1 MTITSTLIVFSSVA
15 VLLLAA
21 LIWALRAPRRTSR
34 GNFDLNALEQ
44 PGRRH
49 ATYLSLIRH
58 ASTSDDLAF
67 LSKRGYAKL
76 QSRLHRERRKVVL
89 MYLDQLRLDFE
100 RLTKMARAVAALS
113 PSVGVRYELER
124 AQLGFEF
131 VARYYAIR
139 LAFGWGFVPLAQL
152 SQLSQM
158 VSQLSIQMETAV
170 KEFGERAAMAV
181 QNASSPLDGNG
192 AGVA

>member
-1 MTITSTLIVFSSVA
+1 MTSTLIVFSGLA

-21 LIWALRAPRRTSR
+21 LIWALRAPSRMSR
-34 GNFDLNALEQ
+34 GNFDLSSLEQ
-44 PGRRH
+44 SGRRH
-49 ATYLSLIRH
+49 ATYLSLIRR
-58 ASTSDDLAF
+58 ASSSDDLAF

-89 MYLDQLRLDFE
+89 LYLDQLRCDFE

-113 PSVGVRYELER
+113 PSVGVRQEFER
-124 AQLGFEF
+124 AQLSFEF
-131 VARYYAIR
+131 LARYYAIR
-139 LAFGWGFVPLAQL
+139 LAFGWGFVPIAQL
-152 SQLSQM
+152 SQLSQL
-158 VSQLSIQMETAV
+158 VSELSIQMETSM

-181 QNASSPLDGNG
+181 QSASSPFDGNG

>member
-1 MTITSTLIVFSSVA
+1 MTSALMVFSGVA
-15 VLLLAA
+15 ILLLIA
-21 LIWALRAPRRTSR
+21 LIWALRAPSRMSR

-58 ASTSDDLAF
+58 AASSDDLEF
-67 LSKRGYAKL
+67 LSKRGYGKL

-89 MYLDQLRLDFE
+89 LYLDQLRCDFE

-113 PSVGVRYELER
+113 PSLSVRHEFER

-131 VARYYAIR
+131 LARYYAIR
-139 LAFGWGFVPLAQL
+139 LAFGWGFVPIAQL

-158 VSQLSIQMETAV
+158 VSHLSIQMETSM

-181 QNASSPLDGNG
+181 RTASSPLDRDG

>member
-1 MTITSTLIVFSSVA
+1 VTSTLIVFSGLA

-21 LIWALRAPRRTSR
+21 LIWALRAPSRMSR
-34 GNFDLNALEQ
+34 GNFDLSSLEQ
-44 PGRRH
+44 SGRRH
-49 ATYLSLIRH
+49 ATYLSLIRR
-58 ASTSDDLAF
+58 ASSSDDLAF

-89 MYLDQLRLDFE
+89 LYLDQLRCDFE

-113 PSVGVRYELER
+113 PSVGVRQEFER
-124 AQLGFEF
+124 AQLSFEF
-131 VARYYAIR
+131 LARYYAIR
-139 LAFGWGFVPLAQL
+139 LAFGWGFVPIAQL
-152 SQLSQM
+152 SQLSQL
-158 VSQLSIQMETAV
+158 VSELSIQMETSM

-181 QNASSPLDGNG
+181 QSASPFDGNG

>member
-1 MTITSTLIVFSSVA
+1 MTSTLIVFSSVA

-21 LIWALRAPRRTSR
+21 LIWALRAPSR
-34 GNFDLNALEQ
+34 KSHGNFDLNALEQ
-44 PGRRH
+44 SGRRH

-58 ASTSDDLAF
+58 ASSSSDLAF
-67 LSKRGYAKL
+67 LSKRGYTKL
-76 QSRLHRERRKVVL
+76 RSRLLRERRKVVL
-89 MYLDQLRLDFE
+89 LYLDQLRCDFE

-131 VARYYAIR
+131 LARYYAIR
-139 LAFGWGFVPLAQL
+139 LAFGWGFVPIAQL
-152 SQLSQM
+152 SQLTQM
-158 VSQLSIQMETAV
+158 VSQLSIEMETSM

-181 QNASSPLDGNG
+181 RGASSPFDGNG
-192 AGVA
+192 AGIA

>member
-1 MTITSTLIVFSSVA
+1 VTSTLIVFSGLA

-21 LIWALRAPRRTSR
+21 LIWALRAPSRMSR
-34 GNFDLNALEQ
+34 GNFDLSSLEQ
-44 PGRRH
+44 SGRRH
-49 ATYLSLIRH
+49 ATYLSLIRR
-58 ASTSDDLAF
+58 ASSSDDLAF

-89 MYLDQLRLDFE
+89 LYLDQLRCDFE

-113 PSVGVRYELER
+113 PSVGVRQEFER
-124 AQLGFEF
+124 AQLSFEF
-131 VARYYAIR
+131 LARYYAIR
-139 LAFGWGFVPLAQL
+139 LAFGWGFVPIAQL
-152 SQLSQM
+152 SQLSQL
-158 VSQLSIQMETAV
+158 VSELSIQMETSM

-181 QNASSPLDGNG
+181 QGASSPFDGNG

>member
-1 MTITSTLIVFSSVA
+1 MTSTLIVFSSVA

-21 LIWALRAPRRTSR
+21 LIWALRAPSRKSR
-34 GNFDLNALEQ
+34 GNFDLNSLEQ

-58 ASTSDDLAF
+58 ASTSSDLLF
-67 LSKRGYAKL
+67 LSKRGYTKL

-89 MYLDQLRLDFE
+89 MYLDQLRCDFE

-113 PSVGVRYELER
+113 PSIGVRYELER

-131 VARYYAIR
+131 LARYYAIR
-139 LAFGWGFVPLAQL
+139 LAFGWGFVPIAQL
-152 SQLSQM
+152 SQLTQM
-158 VSQLSIQMETAV
+158 VSQLSIEMETSM

-181 QNASSPLDGNG
+181 RGASSPFDGNG
-192 AGVA
+192 AGIA

>member
-1 MTITSTLIVFSSVA
+1 VTSTLIVFSGA
-15 VLLLAA
+15 AALLLVA
-21 LIWALRAPRRTSR
+21 LIWALRAPSRTSR

-58 ASTSDDLAF
+58 AASNDDLAF
-67 LSKRGYAKL
+67 LSKRGYTKL

-89 MYLDQLRLDFE
+89 LYLDQLRCDFD

-113 PSVGVRYELER
+113 PSVGVRQEIER
-124 AQLGFEF
+124 AQLSFGFL
-131 VARYYAIR
+131 ARYHAIR
-139 LAFGWGFVPLAQL
+139 LAFGWGFVPIAQL
-152 SQLSQM
+152 SQLSQL
-158 VSQLSIQMETAV
+158 VSQLSIQMETAT
-170 KEFGERAAMAV
+170 KEFSERAAMAV
-181 QNASSPLDGNG
+181 QTGSSPLDGNG

>member
-1 MTITSTLIVFSSVA
+1 MTSTLIVFSGLA

-21 LIWALRAPRRTSR
+21 LIWALRAPSRMSR
-34 GNFDLNALEQ
+34 GNFDLSSLEQ
-44 PGRRH
+44 SGRRH
-49 ATYLSLIRH
+49 ATYLSLIRR
-58 ASTSDDLAF
+58 ASSSDDLAF

-89 MYLDQLRLDFE
+89 LYLDQLRCDFE

-113 PSVGVRYELER
+113 PSVGVRQEFER
-124 AQLGFEF
+124 AQLSFEF
-131 VARYYAIR
+131 LARYYAIR
-139 LAFGWGFVPLAQL
+139 LAFGWGFVPIAQL
-152 SQLSQM
+152 SQLSQL
-158 VSQLSIQMETAV
+158 VSELSIQMETSM

-181 QNASSPLDGNG
+181 QGASSPFDGNG

>member
-1 MTITSTLIVFSSVA
+1 VTNTLIVFSSLA

-21 LIWALRAPRRTSR
+21 LIWALRAPGRISR

-49 ATYLSLIRH
+49 ATYLSLIRR
-58 ASTSDDLAF
+58 ASSGSDLAF
-67 LSKRGYAKL
+67 LSKRGYTKL
-76 QSRLHRERRKVVL
+76 HARLHRERRKVVL
-89 MYLDQLRLDFE
+89 LYLDQLRCDFD

-113 PSVGVRYELER
+113 PSVGVRQELER
-124 AQLGFEF
+124 TQLSFEF
-131 VARYYAIR
+131 LARYYAIR
-139 LAFGWGFVPLAQL
+139 LAFGWGFVPIAQL

-158 VSQLSIQMETAV
+158 VSELSIQMETSM

-181 QNASSPLDGNG
+181 RSASSPLDGNST
-192 AGVA
+192 GVA

>member
-1 MTITSTLIVFSSVA
+1 MTSTLIVFSGVA

-21 LIWALRAPRRTSR
+21 LIWALRAPSRLSR

-58 ASTSDDLAF
+58 ASSSEDLAF
-67 LSKRGYAKL
+67 LSKRGHTRL

-89 MYLDQLRLDFE
+89 IYLDQLRSDFD
-100 RLTKMARAVAALS
+100 RLAKMMRAVAALS
-113 PSVGVRYELER
+113 PSVGVRQELER
-124 AQLGFEF
+124 VQLSFEF
-131 VARYYAIR
+131 LARYYAIR
-139 LAFGWGFVPLAQL
+139 LAFGWGFVPIAQL

-158 VSQLSIQMETAV
+158 LSELSIQMETSM
-170 KEFGERAAMAV
+170 KEFGERAVAAV
-181 QNASSPLDGNG
+181 RSASSPLDRNG
-192 AGVA
+192 AGVV

>member
-1 MTITSTLIVFSSVA
+1 VTSTLIVFSGLA

-21 LIWALRAPRRTSR
+21 LIWALRAPSRMSR
-34 GNFDLNALEQ
+34 GNFDLSSLEQ
-44 PGRRH
+44 SGRRH
-49 ATYLSLIRH
+49 ATYLSLIRR
-58 ASTSDDLAF
+58 ASSSDDLAF

-89 MYLDQLRLDFE
+89 LYLDQLRCDFE

-113 PSVGVRYELER
+113 PSVGVRQEFER
-124 AQLGFEF
+124 AQLSFEF
-131 VARYYAIR
+131 LARYYAIR
-139 LAFGWGFVPLAQL
+139 LAFGWGFVPIAQL
-152 SQLSQM
+152 SQLSQL
-158 VSQLSIQMETAV
+158 VSELSIQMETSM

-181 QNASSPLDGNG
+181 QSASSPFDGNG